1 MNSQIIQVILFWT
14 SVVSLKNIN
23 NIYQKWYNLTDD
35 RNILESGWFNFM
47 AFLHRK
53 LLRFRC
59 ITNVIKKFVWNK
71 SNSRSLSL
79 SIACLW
85 CTFGISLLCGVFTF
99 VFMLIHIDMCFDR
112 YLYDIP
118 EFWSFVA
125 TFPIGNVRAFQFH
138 FSTFPF
144 IYGFEFS
151 QIEF

>member
-23 NIYQKWYNLTDD
+23 KIYQKWYNLTDD

-85 CTFGISLLCGVFTF
+85 CILLEFHSYAASSLLFLCLFTSICVLIDIF
-99 VFMLIHIDMCFDR
+99 TIFLNSEVLSRLFRLKMCALSSSIFRHFHSFMDSNL
-112 YLYDIP
+112 
-118 EFWSFVA
+118 A
-125 TFPIGNVRAFQFH
+125 K
-138 FSTFPF
+138 
-144 IYGFEFS
+144 
-151 QIEF
+151 